1 MDIDDDGGGGDYRRR
16 SSRKTKPSGNDG
28 GESRIRRR
36 SSRNTTMSTAA
47 EATKRPSGGL
57 KQPAGDKDG
66 CDDVGIR
73 LPERLFA
80 TDRFPSERVNMY
92 STVDLLLWVWDVLSG
107 SPEMDILLGSC
118 FAGLFQMPA
127 RRLFA
132 GKVVHSMMTRQV
144 VTKKLRDVACFFG
157 GEAIAFLFGGFQLIG
172 RNRDATVEDL
182 IALVESDEQM
192 FGEKKLKLCLLVI
205 VDGVLV
211 ATSHKPMP
219 TLKYVKLLENLD
231 EFFDFPWGRE
241 SFLWTLSTLKP
252 QPKLVTFWCIPQLAA
267 FVGGDDTA
275 TIMQYPEKSMPLH
288 AGLNLAHV
296 RKAEHDPALKVEPMM
311 EISGDHEDRW
321 GLWDDENYD
330 KKVEYMVQLL
340 KEGHLFLKPNWLGGD
355 AGDPLF
361 VYIEKLKTP
370 KRKKQVVSEDEP
382 LPKQRRISGFFR
394 RTQTGVDP
402 GKFAA
407 LEGRGRSQKK
417 YRRSCRKKTNV
428 DVTESQMGADVNL
441 DNRNNDDVVTSS
453 EETESGGVDVFGTLA
468 QQPGGLHRG
477 NEAIA
482 EKVEEKMSSEG
493 ISAAGQVGGGLLPAS
508 EGEARAV
515 DEDVTGASRPERTNL
530 EEVFEGVATR
540 TGEVEEVSEV
550 RPEIT
555 EGEEK
560 PLGEDRVREEV
571 GGNDAKSNVASGAV
585 VVVAGKPEAESSV
598 AHARAEV
605 GVYKNSEQ
613 EKMGVSKEN
622 QKHVVV
628 DQVGIDDEIG
638 SGDDLTDDD
647 AADAKEV
654 VGRWCSVIPPQH
666 WLLGMFH
673 WQTRRSWRLSSWRS
687 HH

>member
-1 MDIDDDGGGGDYRRR
+1 MV
-16 SSRKTKPSGNDG
+16 KT
-28 GESRIRRR
+28 
-36 SSRNTTMSTAA
+36 
-47 EATKRPSGGL
+47 
-57 KQPAGDKDG
+57 
-66 CDDVGIR
+66 VG
-73 LPERLFA
+73 
-80 TDRFPSERVNMY
+80 FP
-92 STVDLLLWVWDVLSG
+92 L
-107 SPEMDILLGSC
+107 
-118 FAGLFQMPA
+118 
-127 RRLFA
+127 
-132 GKVVHSMMTRQV
+132 
-144 VTKKLRDVACFFG
+144 
-157 GEAIAFLFGGFQLIG
+157 
-172 RNRDATVEDL
+172 
-182 IALVESDEQM
+182 ALQ
-192 FGEKKLKLCLLVI
+192 
-205 VDGVLV
+205 
-211 ATSHKPMP
+211 
-219 TLKYVKLLENLD
+219 
-231 EFFDFPWGRE
+231 
-241 SFLWTLSTLKP
+241 
-252 QPKLVTFWCIPQLAA
+252 LVTFRCIPQLAA

-275 TIMQYPEKSMPLH
+275 AIMQYPEKSMPLH

-296 RKAEHDPALKVEPMM
+296 RKAEHDPALKVDPMM
-311 EISGDHEDRW
+311 KISGDHEDRW
-321 GLWDDENYD
+321 GFWDDENYD
-330 KKVEYMVQLL
+330 KKAEYMVQLL
-340 KEGHLFLKPNWLGGD
+340 KEGHLFVKPNWLGGD

-493 ISAAGQVGGGLLPAS
+493 ISAAVRAGKFGSFSWAVMCDAGMATVPDLPEVGGGLLPTS
-508 EGEARAV
+508 EGKARAV

-530 EEVFEGVATR
+530 EEVFEGVATH

-560 PLGEDRVREEV
+560 PLGEDRVIEEV

-605 GVYKNSEQ
+605 GVYKKNEQ

-647 AADAKEV
+647 AADAKEDSGSMV
-654 VGRWCSVIPPQH
+654 LSDSPTPLAARHVPLADEEELAAF
-666 WLLGMFH
+666 LLAKSPLTLADMHMEVLMKYNERRYGLGVHLDGGMFVAPWFTVH
-673 WQTRRSWRLSSWRS
+673 MQRKGRSFKAARRKTVIAGDAKITKYLTRSRQRWGAEVDRLYTPMIWEGSNWVEQLLDPVSTMVPYIAKKVCPAVGERAQVS
-687 HH
+687 FRVVRMHATGDRNPTMAGLTDDLVDIFQKHYAMDIYKGVVVPCICVRVVC